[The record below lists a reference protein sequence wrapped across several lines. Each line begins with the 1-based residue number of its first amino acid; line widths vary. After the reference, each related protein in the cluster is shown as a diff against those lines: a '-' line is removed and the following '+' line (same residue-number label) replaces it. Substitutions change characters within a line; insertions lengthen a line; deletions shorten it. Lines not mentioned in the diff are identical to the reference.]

1 MRNRQLFTG
10 LVLLLT
16 LSAPLL
22 LTGGTAGKISG
33 RVTDA
38 RTGDGLIGVNIM
50 IEGSY
55 LGTASGEDGY
65 YAILNVPP
73 GIHALRFDAIGYSA
87 VIVQDAYVAID
98 LTMIINVQMQSQVL
112 GMQEVIAIASRP
124 VVAKDI
130 SNSRLDISAEQIKN
144 LPVQSVT
151 EIIGLQAGIEG
162 MNIRGSGSGQA
173 VYLLDGMALND
184 ERENIPYTTIALS
197 AVKEIQVQ
205 TGGFNAEYG
214 NARSGVIN
222 VVAREGNNDRYS
234 GQATLQYRP
243 PAPKH
248 RGPSAYA
255 SDTYF
260 TRPFIDPDVCWTGTS
275 NGVWDRYQQNQYV
288 PFEGFNSVSQATL
301 EDDDPTNDL
310 TPAAVQQLWK
320 YYHRRQ
326 GDIIKPDYNIDMG
339 FGGPVPVLNDPFGNL
354 RFFASYKNI
363 HEMFIVPLY
372 RDSYDEQ
379 NLHFKLT
386 ADISNKM
393 KLTLSGLYGELYSIC
408 PDQWQIPPSG
418 AVLRRPEGVADRASA
433 IEVLYMPDYYTPT
446 DIYRNQWGAKLTHL
460 LSDKEFYELSIS
472 VMNNRYHTYATPARD
487 TTLNVEILSGL
498 FVDEAPYGYYPK
510 LSDAAPGGI
519 LDLGGWMGFG
529 RDNSRVVTGTFKGN
543 YTNQWN
549 YFNQLKTGFE
559 LVITDFDIHS
569 ALEHPYSMQ
578 WRAHYDRVSTPYRLG
593 IYIQNKVEFE
603 SLVINAGLR
612 WDYSNANSDWYE
624 LVAYDTLLNSFY
636 GEELEELAPMY
647 KSKAISAL
655 NPRLAISH
663 PITED
668 SKLYFNYGHFNSLAS
683 SEYRFNLHRSGYGQ
697 VSYLGDPGL
706 PYSRTIAYELGY
718 EHNIFRQYLFKLAGY
733 YKDISNQ
740 PSWTTYISSD
750 ESVGVIRAGTDSYED
765 IRGFEITLQKNHGE
779 WFYGFI
785 NYTYMVQT
793 SGYFGMRYLYENR
806 TDQIIYE
813 KNNPYQERP
822 VPQPYF
828 RANLNFHSPAE
839 YGKVLGDWNLNLLTT
854 WKAGRI
860 STYNPA
866 NLPNLI
872 DNVQYRDYF
881 NIDLRLNKNFKVG
894 PTDIEFFV
902 DVSNLLNT
910 LHFSTA
916 GYSDFNDRIAY
927 MESLH
932 FDWEE
937 GIQNGDDRIG
947 DYRVNGTTYI
957 PMQSVADINKI
968 ESPEPRVLYYD
979 LISERYL
986 QYSDDAWIER
996 SKSWVQ
1002 NEVIEPK
1009 AYIDMPNLTYFTFL
1023 YLRDITFGIKVSF

>member
-1 MRNRQLFTG
+1 MNNRRLIWG
-10 LVLLLT
+10 VILLLAI
-16 LSAPLL
+16 SAPMLL
-22 LTGGTAGKISG
+22 FSGTAGKISG
-33 RVTDA
+33 RVTDVK
-38 RTGDGLIGVNIM
+38 TGDGLIGVNIM
-50 IEGSY
+50 IEDSY
-55 LGTASGEDGY
+55 MGTASGDDGY
-65 YAILNVPP
+65 YVILNITP
-73 GIHALRFDAIGYSA
+73 GTYTLHINAIGYSD
-87 VIVQDAYVAID
+87 VTVRNVTVAID
-98 LTMIINVQMQSQVL
+98 LTTTINVKMQSQVL
-112 GMQEVIAIASRP
+112 GMQEVVAIASRP

-130 SNSRLDISAEQIKN
+130 SNSRLEISADEIEN
-144 LPVQSVT
+144 LPVKSIT
-151 EIIGLQAGIEG
+151 EIVGLQAGIEG
-162 MNIRGSGSGQA
+162 MSIRGSNSGQTI
-173 VYLLDGMALND
+173 YLLDGMPLND
-184 ERENIPYTTIALS
+184 ERENIPYTTISLS

-222 VVAREGNNDRYS
+222 VVAREGKIDRYS
-234 GQATLQYRP
+234 GQATFLYRP

-248 RGPSAYA
+248 LGPSAYA

-260 TRPFIDPDVCWTGTS
+260 TRPFTDNDVCWTGTS
-275 NGVWDRYQQNQYV
+275 NGAWDRYKQDQYV

-301 EDDDPTNDL
+301 EDDDPSNDL

-326 GDIIKPDYNIDMG
+326 GDIVKPDYNIDVG
-339 FGGPVPVLNDPFGNL
+339 FGGPVPVISERLGNV

-379 NLHFKLT
+379 NFQFKLT
-386 ADISNKM
+386 TDITSKM
-393 KLTLSGLYGELYSIC
+393 KLTLSSLYGELYSIC

-418 AVLRRPEGVADRASA
+418 AVLRSSEGIADRASA

-460 LSDKEFYELSIS
+460 LSDKEFYELNISI
-472 VMNNRYHTYATPARD
+472 MNNRYHTYATPARD
-487 TTLNVEILSGL
+487 TTLNVEILTGL

-510 LSDAAPGGI
+510 LSNAAPGGI

-529 RDNSRVVTGTFKGN
+529 RDNSQILTSTFKGD
-543 YTNQWN
+543 YTKQWN

-559 LVITDFDIHS
+559 LVITDYDIHS

-593 IYIQNKVEFE
+593 FYIQNKVEFE
-603 SLVINAGLR
+603 ALIINAGLR

-624 LVAYDTLLNSFY
+624 LAAYDTLLNSFY
-636 GEELEELAPMY
+636 GEQLEDLAPMV
-647 KSKAISAL
+647 KTKAISAL

-663 PITED
+663 PITEE

-697 VSYLGDPGL
+697 VKYLGDPSL

-718 EHNIFRQYLFKLAGY
+718 EHNIFRHYLLKLAGY
-733 YKDISNQ
+733 YKDITNQ

-765 IRGFEITLQKNHGE
+765 IRGFELTLQKNHGK

-793 SGYFGMRYLYENR
+793 SGYFGVQYLYEDR
-806 TDQIIYE
+806 TDQRLYE

-839 YGKVLGDWNLNLLTT
+839 YGKVLGNWNLNLLTA
-854 WKAGRI
+854 WKAGVK

-866 NLPNLI
+866 NLPSVI

-881 NIDLRLNKNFKVG
+881 NIDLRLYKSFKMG
-894 PTDIEFFV
+894 LSDIEFFV

-910 LHFSTA
+910 RHFSTA
-916 GYSDFNDRIAY
+916 GYSDYNDMIAY
-927 MESLH
+927 METLH
-932 FDWEE
+932 FEWEE

-947 DYRVNGTTYI
+947 DYRDDGIGYV

-968 ESPEPRVLYYD
+968 EIPESSVLYYD
-979 LISERYL
+979 QNSGCYL
-986 QYSDDAWIER
+986 QYSDNTWIER
-996 SKSWVQ
+996 EKSWVRKV
-1002 NEVIEPK
+1002 VIEPK

-1023 YLRDITFGIKVSF
+1023 KPRDITFGIRVSF